1 MFDKKITR
9 RFFLTIS
16 TLAPFALGW
25 TKTSAYAANKESKS
39 DHFKY
44 AADSDKGIGVTKIV
58 LLGTGTPNA
67 NPDRHG
73 PSVAIVV
80 NKTPYIIDCG
90 PGVVRRAAG
99 AYRKGV
105 KGLRVDRLKKVFV
118 THLHSD
124 HTAGYPDLIL
134 TPAVLGRRGPLEV
147 YGPPGIKS
155 MTNHVLKAY
164 DEDIKT
170 RTHGL
175 EKGNSE
181 AYKVNVN
188 EMEEGTIYK
197 DKLVSVKAFR
207 VNHGNW
213 KHAFGFRF
221 ETPDKVIVIS
231 GDTCPI
237 GKIIEESKDADVLIH
252 EVYCSEAYSRRTP
265 ERKKYHSA
273 SHTSTYELA
282 KIALEARPKQLI
294 LYHQL
299 LWGSKDSTL
308 MSEIRK
314 YYDGKV
320 SYGNDLDIY

>member
-16 TLAPFALGW
+16 SMASFALGW
-25 TKTSAYAANKESKS
+25 TKISAYAAKKEHKS
-39 DHFKY
+39 GHPKY
-44 AADSDKGIGVTKIV
+44 AANDKDGGVTKIV

-73 PSVAIVV
+73 PSVAIIVK
-80 NKTPYIIDCG
+80 KTPYIIDCG

-99 AYRKGV
+99 AYQKGV

-155 MTNHVLKAY
+155 MTDHIMKAY
-164 DEDIKT
+164 EEDIRT
-170 RTHGL
+170 RIQGL
-175 EKGNSE
+175 EKGNPE
-181 AYKVNVN
+181 AYQVNAH
-188 EMEEGTIYK
+188 EFGEGVIYK
-197 DKLVSVKAFR
+197 DKYVSVKAFQ
-207 VNHGNW
+207 VNHGAW

-221 ETPDKVIVIS
+221 ETPDKVIVVS
-231 GDTCPI
+231 GDTRPTR
-237 GKIIEESKDADVLIH
+237 KIVEESRDADVLIH
-252 EVYCSEAYSRRTP
+252 EVYCAEGHSRRIP
-265 ERKKYHSA
+265 ERRKYHSA
-273 SHTSTYELA
+273 SHTSTSELA
-282 KIALEARPKQLI
+282 KMALEARPELLI

-299 LWGSKDSTL
+299 LWGSKEAKL

-320 SYGNDLDIY
+320 IYGNDLDIF